1 MVHTGTLIWKGTLK
15 LVISKYTH
23 DVTMFLS
30 EISYRKCIHLL
41 QEVGVQFSFEFG
53 LNSFRVDFSAGFKA
67 CILQPGAQ
75 PNFLSYTAEG

>member
-1 MVHTGTLIWKGTLK
+1 
-15 LVISKYTH
+15 
-23 DVTMFLS
+23 MFLS

-75 PNFLSYTAEG
+75 PNFLSYTAEWMQVDAELVVDEIQLNMLKEAYD